1 MEENRRFHTIVS
13 LSHDLWVS
21 TIPVSKYELIQLI
34 KITYKTYKKEIYKKQ
49 LCYILHRLELL
60 LIDLFFFIYLIL
72 TFFSGKV
79 FYEDRWRHLLK
90 YSHAH
95 PVPRQRGTKV
105 KSNPWLRE
113 ERTPGISPAYI
124 CIRSELHFRPSSLHC
139 WSRIHYIRRYYSGFR
154 TNSNWFHYF
163 KVSRRIL
170 KLNLS

>member
-79 FYEDRWRHLLK
+79 FYEDR
-90 YSHAH
+90 
-95 PVPRQRGTKV
+95 
-105 KSNPWLRE
+105 
-113 ERTPGISPAYI
+113 
-124 CIRSELHFRPSSLHC
+124 
-139 WSRIHYIRRYYSGFR
+139 
-154 TNSNWFHYF
+154 
-163 KVSRRIL
+163 
-170 KLNLS
+170 